1 MTTLLAHIEI
11 KPGREAQFE
20 DIMKDM
26 VQKTLS
32 EEDGVLRY
40 EYFKGQQDNFYY
52 CLLAFR
58 ISGRFTRTK
67 TPLTTRGTISALCFN
82 RSGWSTLTQSKAP
95 ARCRKRWTRPSIATH
110 QQTWSKRAKSIRLAS
125 QAGGVKGCNLTR
137 AGNPSDTSTDTLF
150 LATRIMS
157 QASIC
162 MNLALLRAPKKR
174 HRLITS

>member
-20 DIMKDM
+20 DIMRDM

-58 ISGRFTRTK
+58 DKGVLRAPK
-67 TPLTTRGTISALCFN
+67 LPYHEGTTSALCFN
-82 RSGWSTLTQSKAP
+82 RSGWST
-95 ARCRKRWTRPSIATH
+95 
-110 QQTWSKRAKSIRLAS
+110 
-125 QAGGVKGCNLTR
+125 
-137 AGNPSDTSTDTLF
+137 SDPGPRRVPTT
-150 LATRIMS
+150 
-157 QASIC
+157 
-162 MNLALLRAPKKR
+162 
-174 HRLITS
+174 

>member
-40 EYFKGQQDNFYY
+40 EYFKGQQENFYY

-58 ISGRFTRTK
+58 DK
-67 TPLTTRGTISALCFN
+67 C
-82 RSGWSTLTQSKAP
+82 
-95 ARCRKRWTRPSIATH
+95 
-110 QQTWSKRAKSIRLAS
+110 
-125 QAGGVKGCNLTR
+125 V
-137 AGNPSDTSTDTLF
+137 
-150 LATRIMS
+150 
-157 QASIC
+157 
-162 MNLALLRAPKKR
+162 LRAPKLSLPR
-174 HRLITS
+174 GARLQRCASVDPAGVP

>member
-58 ISGRFTRTK
+58 DKWAFYAHQNS
-67 TPLTTRGTISALCFN
+67 PTTRDTTLALCFN
-82 RSGWSTLTQSKAP
+82 QSGWST
-95 ARCRKRWTRPSIATH
+95 
-110 QQTWSKRAKSIRLAS
+110 
-125 QAGGVKGCNLTR
+125 
-137 AGNPSDTSTDTLF
+137 
-150 LATRIMS
+150 
-157 QASIC
+157 
-162 MNLALLRAPKKR
+162 
-174 HRLITS
+174 

>member
-67 TPLTTRGTISALCFN
+67 TPLTTRARFWCCASIN
-82 RSGWSTLTQSKAP
+82 P
-95 ARCRKRWTRPSIATH
+95 AGIPRPCSRCVP
-110 QQTWSKRAKSIRLAS
+110 
-125 QAGGVKGCNLTR
+125 
-137 AGNPSDTSTDTLF
+137 
-150 LATRIMS
+150 ATRN
-157 QASIC
+157 AGP
-162 MNLALLRAPKKR
+162 A
-174 HRLITS
+174 HR